1 MLEDAAALAVLGMI
15 AMVAGRTASLAAL
28 LPCAVWWWWSRARAS
43 GPADALDDDARADD
57 AAAHARRVRCS
68 VRPVRRAGLGG
79 PVLLRRRRR
88 VYGHERVLLA
98 VHAGGVE
105 GDQQL
110 GDRRVDVS
118 RPMSADTTIGALDH
132 ESGRRP
138 FCLRPAYFNWSVV
151 EASFSASIQPNF
163 PVAQWPSNGNLIFI
177 IMDVPTHRSR
187 VRLRSPS

>member
-1 MLEDAAALAVLGMI
+1 MR
-15 AMVAGRTASLAAL
+15 AGRA
-28 LPCAVWWWWSRARAS
+28 CHARADR
-43 GPADALDDDARADD
+43 PDTRTDDARADEPGANDARADDARADD

-110 GDRRVDVS
+110 GDRRVGVS
-118 RPMSADTTIGALDH
+118 RLMSADTTIGALDH
-132 ESGRRP
+132 ESGRRL
-138 FCLRPAYFNWSVV
+138 FCLRPAYFRWSVV
-151 EASFSASIQPNF
+151 KVMMMN
-163 PVAQWPSNGNLIFI
+163 
-177 IMDVPTHRSR
+177 
-187 VRLRSPS
+187 